1 MKRYCYAN
9 SVENFLN
16 ENKNN
21 WLKIM
26 ENKFRE
32 KHNLK
37 LEQGQIL
44 AWEDSFDWL
53 KKILVKIEE
62 IKKNFNIIFEYELPY
77 EGGRRIDVIILSN
90 EKEFF
95 GGRY

>member
-26 ENKFRE
+26 ENNFRE

-44 AWEDSFDWL
+44 AWDDSF
-53 KKILVKIEE
+53 E
-62 IKKNFNIIFEYELPY
+62 
-77 EGGRRIDVIILSN
+77 
-90 EKEFF
+90 
-95 GGRY
+95 